1 MWVFRTCGMFVGR
14 GLSSLS
20 FEGLLHFSVRRTLA
34 MKIIRLALFFAA
46 GMYLGVNAENF
57 GDLQSVAETVGD
69 VIERFRGLR

>member
-1 MWVFRTCGMFVGR
+1 
-14 GLSSLS
+14 
-20 FEGLLHFSVRRTLA
+20 